1 MTLPRFSGRQVN
13 RLGAT
18 ARTVAQ
24 RAPETLTVVRY
35 RAQPTAATIARLA
48 TTAIVAYLL
57 ALLLPVTSRPVL
69 APLTAMLVAQVTLYQ
84 TVRNAVRRV
93 ASVLAGVLVAVA
105 FSALIGFTWWS
116 LGITIVAGLSLGYA
130 LRLGDHILE
139 VPISAM
145 LILSVGSGTAA
156 ESRIIETLL
165 GTAAG
170 LLTGLVF
177 ARPTVQPAEEA
188 MSDLCERMAALLNRM
203 AAGLRAGPVREP
215 SADWLAESRDLAREI
230 RRVDEALRRTEES
243 IRLNPRRVML
253 PRTEFNLRHVLET
266 LEHAA
271 ITVRGIARS
280 LADSAGLA
288 EDDSP
293 VRDQDIRDRL
303 AAVLEELAGA
313 VRAYG
318 KLATAHSPA
327 IHNLVAPEM
336 REHLAK
342 ARDRQASLSELLG
355 SDPAVRP
362 VGWPLRGELVSHLDR
377 LRAELEAAAP
387 GEEHPPLPK
396 RISRPWRS
404 AWQQGRRRLGAGR

>member
-1 MTLPRFSGRQVN
+1 MPSPLSSQRRHSGGPQVTLPRFSGRPVN

-24 RAPETLTVVRY
+24 RAPETPTVVRS
-35 RAQPTAATIARLA
+35 RAQPTAATIGRLA

-145 LILSVGSGTAA
+145 LILSVGTGTAA

-165 GTAAG
+165 GAAVS
-170 LLTGLVF
+170 LLSGLVF

-188 MSDLCERMAALLNRM
+188 MGELCERMAALLERM
-203 AAGLRAGPVREP
+203 AAGLLAGSVREP
-215 SADWLAESRDLAREI
+215 SADWLAESR
-230 RRVDEALRRTEES
+230 V
-243 IRLNPRRVML
+243 PR
-253 PRTEFNLRHVLET
+253 
-266 LEHAA
+266 
-271 ITVRGIARS
+271 
-280 LADSAGLA
+280 
-288 EDDSP
+288 
-293 VRDQDIRDRL
+293 
-303 AAVLEELAGA
+303 
-313 VRAYG
+313 
-318 KLATAHSPA
+318 
-327 IHNLVAPEM
+327 
-336 REHLAK
+336 
-342 ARDRQASLSELLG
+342 
-355 SDPAVRP
+355 
-362 VGWPLRGELVSHLDR
+362 
-377 LRAELEAAAP
+377 
-387 GEEHPPLPK
+387 
-396 RISRPWRS
+396 
-404 AWQQGRRRLGAGR
+404 